1 MTNPGTLLPTTVIGS
16 HALPSWLCHA
26 RDAMARGE
34 FGPADIEETLRDA
47 TRIALDDQL
56 SAGVDIVSD
65 GEMRRVNFIIGFYGK
80 LEGLETLPAPRQV
93 GVPHWDTET
102 PFLATHK
109 LKAPEG
115 LGIVED
121 FAAARTMTRHPM
133 KATCP
138 GPLTLSIPIRL
149 GKAYKSQDT
158 LVADLIRIVNAEL
171 KGLVA
176 AGADFIQIDEPN
188 YAMSASADP
197 KYLVDV
203 FNAAVQG
210 VKAKVALHVC
220 FGNLN
225 GRAFAAPRSYER
237 LFPHILKA
245 KCSQLVFEYASREM
259 SEIDLFARYGADK
272 ELGLGVIDVKAFR
285 PESPADVAARI
296 RKALQ
301 HLEPD
306 KVYVNP
312 DCGFWATPRWAC
324 RRKLQA
330 MVDGTRLVR
339 EELAGA
345 A

>member
-1 MTNPGTLLPTTVIGS
+1 MTTPLPLLPTTVIGS

-26 RDAMARGE
+26 RAAMARGE
-34 FGPADIEETLRDA
+34 FGPADVEETLRDA
-47 TRIALDDQL
+47 TRLALDDQL
-56 SAGVDIVSD
+56 AAGVDIVSD
-65 GEMRRVNFIIGFYGK
+65 GEMRRVNFIVGFYGK
-80 LEGLETLPAPRQV
+80 LAGLEPLPAPRKV

-102 PFLATHK
+102 PYLATHK

-115 LGIVED
+115 LGIVQD
-121 FAAARTMTRHPM
+121 FAAARAMTHHRM

-171 KGLVA
+171 KALVA

-188 YAMSASADP
+188 YAMAASADP
-197 KYLVDV
+197 KYMVEV

-210 VKAKVALHVC
+210 VRAKVALHVC

-225 GRAFAAPRSYER
+225 GRAFAAPRSYGR

-259 SEIDLFARYGADK
+259 SELDLFAKSGTDK
-272 ELGLGVIDVKAFR
+272 ELGLGVIDVKAYR
-285 PESPADVAARI
+285 TESAEEVAARI
-296 RKALQ
+296 HKALH

-306 KVYVNP
+306 KLYINP

-330 MVDGTRLVR
+330 MVQGAQRVR
-339 EELAGA
+339 AELEGA
-345 A
+345 S